1 MALEHPEPT
10 LQALD
15 TAVAVTVLLLDGI
28 DDIDDIVAGLFERS
42 DDVHVVYAFLIL
54 IYAAVDI
61 GDVLATQLVAHIVD
75 FTFLVVAG
83 NDFAFF
89 GVLDVSDQAIHHRHG
104 LGNIAEHH
112 VYVGQNVFVELDV
125 ALGFTRHDFAQSV
138 TAVSYRLDFAD
149 DPEHGCQAQLRVVGQ
164 ASFGAMV

>member
-75 FTFLVVAG
+75 FLS
-83 NDFAFF
+83 
-89 GVLDVSDQAIHHRHG
+89 LIH
-104 LGNIAEHH
+104 I
-112 VYVGQNVFVELDV
+112 
-125 ALGFTRHDFAQSV
+125 
-138 TAVSYRLDFAD
+138 
-149 DPEHGCQAQLRVVGQ
+149 
-164 ASFGAMV
+164 